1 MGALIVAGALV
12 SLLSFIGRTIAAH
25 PVLSMFVIVTVI
37 SVTVYLLVLRHRTRA
52 RDAQERWELE
62 VVRSQ
67 EIARYHAMG
76 ATEFEQALAFL
87 CSRDGCSNAGATGRA
102 GDLGA
107 DVVAY
112 TPDGRKIVLQ
122 AKRYI
127 STNKVTGPDL
137 QRFGGTC
144 FSVHRAGVAA
154 VVTTSTFTKQAR
166 EYAGQM
172 GIRLFDAHAL
182 AAWASRTGPAPWH

>member
-1 MGALIVAGALV
+1 
-12 SLLSFIGRTIAAH
+12 
-25 PVLSMFVIVTVI
+25 MFVIVTVI